1 MRIDTGLQ
9 RAWRFSGSV
18 CLLVF
23 TVASLSD
30 ASFPV
35 SSETRES
42 RESRYQISSHGFRVG
57 ELKTVMRPVREGNR
71 QLVRFVADQ
80 TINAG
85 FLFFSL
91 RSVSRE
97 EALISEEGTVGY
109 RRNWTENGRTRGV
122 EAEFL
127 RDRVDLT
134 VKEEGKTR
142 NVTIPRSQFDFTTM
156 DCPETTIPREGG
168 ELVIRLLDL
177 EHARVVRRR
186 YVWTKT
192 ETVTVGELTIRCRVV
207 DFEDPDNRCR
217 RWITRDPQG
226 VIIARQEGKGKAG
239 TYILKMTSL
248 GKG

>member
-1 MRIDTGLQ
+1 M
-9 RAWRFSGSV
+9 
-18 CLLVF
+18 LVF
-23 TVASLSD
+23 TVVSLSD

-42 RESRYQISSHGFRVG
+42 RESRYQISSRGFRVG

-80 TINAG
+80 NINAG

-91 RSVSRE
+91 RSASRE

-109 RRNWTENGRTRGV
+109 RRNGTENGRSRSV
-122 EAEFL
+122 EAEFF

-134 VKEEGKTR
+134 VREEGKTR
-142 NVTIPRSQFDFTTM
+142 NVTIPRSRFDFTTM
-156 DCPETTIPREGG
+156 DCPETTIPHEG
-168 ELVIRLLDL
+168 EQLEIRLLDL
-177 EHARVVRRR
+177 EHARVINRR
-186 YVWTKT
+186 YIWTKT
-192 ETVTVGELTIRCRVV
+192 ETVTVGERTIRCRVV

-217 RWITRDPQG
+217 RWITRDAQG

-239 TYILKMTSL
+239 SYILKMTSL
-248 GKG
+248 GQG

>member
-1 MRIDTGLQ
+1 MRIYTGLQ
-9 RAWRFSGSV
+9 RVWRFSGSA

-23 TVASLSD
+23 AVVSLSD

-35 SSETRES
+35 LSETRES
-42 RESRYQISSHGFRVG
+42 RESRYQISSRGFRVG
-57 ELKTVMRPVREGNR
+57 ELKTVMRPVQEGNR

-97 EALISEEGTVGY
+97 EALIGEEGTVGY
-109 RRNWTENGRTRGV
+109 RRTGTENGRTRSV
-122 EAEFL
+122 EAQFSQNS
-127 RDRVDLT
+127 VFLT
-134 VKEEGKTR
+134 VREDGKTR
-142 NVTIPRSQFDFTTM
+142 SVTIPRTRFDFTTM
-156 DCPETTIPREGG
+156 DCPETTIGQEG
-168 ELVIRLLDL
+168 EQLEIRLLDL
-177 EHARVVRRR
+177 EHARVINRR
-186 YVWTKT
+186 YIWTKT
-192 ETVTVGELTIRCRVV
+192 ETVTVGERTIRCRVV

-217 RWITRDPQG
+217 RWITRDAQG

-239 TYILKMTSL
+239 SYILKMTSL